1 MLLQI
6 YKFKDAL
13 KRHGVQTES
22 CGTKGLGAME
32 ESEYKSVAPHTD
44 VPNASDASPNMDTDD
59 GPVGPNN
66 E

>member
-1 MLLQI
+1 MLLNGMVFRLSLVAQ
-6 YKFKDAL
+6 
-13 KRHGVQTES
+13 
-22 CGTKGLGAME
+22 KGLE
-32 ESEYKSVAPHTD
+32 ESEYKSVVPHTD